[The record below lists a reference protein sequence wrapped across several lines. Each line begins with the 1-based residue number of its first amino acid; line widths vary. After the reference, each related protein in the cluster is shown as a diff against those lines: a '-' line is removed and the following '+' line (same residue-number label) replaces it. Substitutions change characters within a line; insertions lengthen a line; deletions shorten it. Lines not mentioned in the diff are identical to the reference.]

1 MEETNIPKNEGGTY
15 SITNKNIDK
24 ITLELLMNNQMYNKY
39 LSKTDPKK
47 YEENQKFKERIQS
60 HKIRIIEMTEKLID
74 EPIKQI
80 NNEVYETF
88 LNYINACVK
97 FIETKDLEER
107 STKDSYSIDEYE
119 MLFDDKYMNTDI
131 NTDTDIDTAN
141 TLDITSEFP
150 KSYWGAP
157 VVKSKNSQTNNDI
170 KAFASKKYRK

>member
-1 MEETNIPKNEGGTY
+1 MEETNIQKNEEVTY

-47 YEENQKFKERIQS
+47 YEENQKFKENIQN
-60 HKIRIIEMTEKLID
+60 HKIRIIEMTENLID
-74 EPIKQI
+74 EPMKQI

-97 FIETKDLEER
+97 FIETKKLEEQ
-107 STKDSYSIDEYE
+107 STKDSYSSDEDE
-119 MLFDDKYMNTDI
+119 MLFDDKYMNTD
-131 NTDTDIDTAN
+131 TSN
-141 TLDITSEFP
+141 TLDTTSEFP
-150 KSYWGAP
+150 KSYWGIP

-170 KAFASKKYRK
+170 RAFASKKYRK